1 MAEIAHLD
9 FSKGLDKVP
18 YDSLLSEIEIG
29 RLGIR
34 AVGET
39 DSRLK
44 DHKHTEVN

>member
-9 FSKGLDKVP
+9 FSQGSDKVP
-18 YDSLLSEIEIG
+18 CDSLVSEMEIG

-34 AVGET
+34 AVEEP